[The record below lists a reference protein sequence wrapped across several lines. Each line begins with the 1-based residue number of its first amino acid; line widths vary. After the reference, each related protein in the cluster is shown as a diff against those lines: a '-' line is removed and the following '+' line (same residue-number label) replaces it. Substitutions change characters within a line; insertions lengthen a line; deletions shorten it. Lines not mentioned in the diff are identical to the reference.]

1 MAGRPDLTRKVTGE
15 KLEKVIST
23 KITTKNYELLEKH
36 AREYCIQKKIKQ
48 PTISVLLRTLID
60 FWLGK
65 LENNDERKKAQ
76 TNTFSSTLIKPEI
89 LFRDWS
95 NLWEQ
100 TKKLSQGR

>member
-1 MAGRPDLTRKVTGE
+1 MTGRPDLTRKVTGE

-36 AREYCIQKKIKQ
+36 AREYYIQKKIKQ
-48 PTISVLLRTLID
+48 PTVSVLLRTLID

-76 TNTFSSTLIKPEI
+76 TNTLLSTPIKTE
-89 LFRDWS
+89 LLHHDWS
-95 NLWEQ
+95 RMRELIN
-100 TKKLSQGR
+100 KSSQGR